1 MNRVCTLLYVS
12 TTGVPIQSAVG
23 RFIMFHCNKQYEL
36 ENIWYLKDKISDEPS
51 KHFIDRMLGYGTCN
65 VCGKLIVTYKQV
77 RNSDKKVFIDTLK
90 GEKAQKLMNREK
102 PNIIKMEYRYKSK
115 KKYSTVG
122 ITAWM

>member
-1 MNRVCTLLYVS
+1 
-12 TTGVPIQSAVG
+12 
-23 RFIMFHCNKQYEL
+23 MFHCNKQYEL

-102 PNIIKMEYRYKSK
+102 PNIIKMEYRYKTK

-122 ITAWM
+122 ITA